1 MYFDPSSLVPSSVD
15 PPEFELMT
23 YTPVGVRLPEPPRGL
38 PLRLEVKEKDQNT
51 GTPEPYFGKTLFQ
64 GFAVFDG
71 QDFIPF
77 GSFHRL
83 PIFWDGRL
91 NAFGHKD
98 VTARYALWEDEE

>member
-1 MYFDPSSLVPSSVD
+1 MTQWKNFSDER
-15 PPEFELMT
+15 PPLD
-23 YTPVGVRLPEPPRGL
+23 V

-51 GTPEPYFGKTLFQ
+51 GTPEPYYGKTLFQ

-71 QDFIPF
+71 HDFIPF

-91 NAFGHKD
+91 DAFGRED
-98 VTARYALWEDEE
+98 VTARYAPWEDEE

>member
-1 MYFDPSSLVPSSVD
+1 MTQWKNFSDER
-15 PPEFELMT
+15 PPLD
-23 YTPVGVRLPEPPRGL
+23 V

-51 GTPEPYFGKTLFQ
+51 GTPYYGKTLFQ

-71 QDFIPF
+71 HDFIPF

-98 VTARYALWEDEE
+98 VTARYALWEEE

>member
-1 MYFDPSSLVPSSVD
+1 MTQWKTYPDTT
-15 PPEFELMT
+15 PPH
-23 YTPVGVRLPEPPRGL
+23 GL

-51 GTPEPYFGKTLFQ
+51 GTPEPYFGKHLFQ

>member
-1 MYFDPSSLVPSSVD
+1 MTQWKYFPD
-15 PPEFELMT
+15 T
-23 YTPVGVRLPEPPRGL
+23 TPPRGL

-51 GTPEPYFGKTLFQ
+51 GTPEPYYGKPLFQ

-98 VTARYALWEDEE
+98 VTARYALWETEE